1 MLAASLGGLGQ
12 EDILRR
18 SPTKKQE
25 NELQSKPK
33 LLKGGYM
40 GDYGGLRGILE
51 VWIIAQMIAGY
62 LASSVATVLG
72 VLRSAPAI

>member
-40 GDYGGLRGILE
+40 KDYGGLRGILE
-51 VWIIAQMIAGY
+51 V
-62 LASSVATVLG
+62 
-72 VLRSAPAI
+72 